1 MGAANQHC
9 ASGVVDGAHIGAY
22 QRNVS
27 ADAAHA
33 WPRRRS
39 LGMDGAHW
47 RDWVMDGIHNAHGR
61 SGISIMDCAYAR
73 KLRRDPFMDG
83 IRDVQVRDW
92 NA

>member
-1 MGAANQHC
+1 MVAANQHC
-9 ASGVVDGAHIGAY
+9 AAGVADGAHTGAY
-22 QRNVS
+22 QRNVA

-33 WPRRRS
+33 RPRWRS
-39 LGMDGAHW
+39 LGMDGAYW
-47 RDWVMDGIHNAHGR
+47 RDGVMDGIRNAHGC

-73 KLRRDPFMDG
+73 KLRRVPFTDG